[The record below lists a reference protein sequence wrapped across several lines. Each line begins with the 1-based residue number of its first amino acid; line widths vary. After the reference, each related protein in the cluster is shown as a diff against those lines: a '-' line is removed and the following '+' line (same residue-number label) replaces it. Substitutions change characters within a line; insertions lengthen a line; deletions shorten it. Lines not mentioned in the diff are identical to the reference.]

1 MNIIKP
7 GKEKNFMEYAGN
19 RFIPYI
25 ERELES
31 CNHNVVFDTYKKHVK
46 SEENE

>member
-7 GKEKNFMEYAGN
+7 GKEKNFMEYAEN

-31 CNHNVVFDTYKKHVK
+31 CNRIDIVFDTFKKTA
-46 SEENE
+46 